1 MSLRLRLTILYSA
14 LTGGILLISGILLY
28 SLVNVLLLAQVDTT
42 LLQNASDLLSGW
54 RVGQSGQLSQ
64 ATLPKVNLTSYVYY
78 QIWDNNG
85 RLNSASAGLGQIDQP
100 LDPVGYQ
107 LKKTIYRNSIIQS
120 VHLRVLNVPL
130 IAGGRPIG
138 TLQVA
143 SSMVLVDTTLRSLVQ
158 TIIVVEVAAV
168 IFAAAVSWF
177 FTGQALA
184 PLVKITESAL
194 QISNADDLSRRVPTR
209 TPKNDEMG
217 QMVTAFNATLSRLE
231 QLFSSQQR
239 FLADVSHELRTP
251 LTVIKGNVD
260 LMRHMKMADEE
271 SLDNIEDE
279 ADRLTRLVGDLLLEA
294 QAESGKLPLQ
304 FAPVELDT
312 LLLEVFNEMR
322 ILARERVQLKL
333 TEIDQIMIIGD
344 RDRLKQVLI
353 NLISNA
359 IKYTPQGG
367 RVYLSLGK
375 YSDNARLIV
384 RDTGLGIPADDLPHI
399 FERFYRAEK
408 SRSRSKVGGFGL
420 GLSIAYWIVTNHGGQ
435 IEVDSAEGKGTTF
448 CIYLPL
454 LKSGGDMTTPAS
466 TTISASTKSTE

>member
-1 MSLRLRLTILYSA
+1 M
-14 LTGGILLISGILLY
+14 LIFGILLY
-28 SLVNVLLLAQVDTT
+28 SLVNILLVTQVDST
-42 LLQNASDLLSGW
+42 LSQTASDLLGEW
-54 RVGQSGQLSQ
+54 RVGSAGELSQ
-64 ATLPKVNLTSYVYY
+64 ETLPQLNLTSFVYY

-85 RLNSASAGLGQIDQP
+85 RLHSSSPGLGQISQP
-100 LDPVGYQ
+100 FDPIGYQ
-107 LKKTIYRNSIIQS
+107 SKLTIFRESIVQS

-130 IAGGRPIG
+130 EAGGRPIG

-143 SSMVLVDTTLRSLVQ
+143 ASLTMVDTTRHSLVQ
-158 TIIVVEVAAV
+158 TILVIAVAAI
-168 IFAAAVSWF
+168 IFAAVLSWF
-177 FTGQALA
+177 FTARVLS
-184 PLVKITESAL
+184 PLVDITESAL
-194 QISNADDLSRRVPTR
+194 RISGADDLSQRIPQRDPA
-209 TPKNDEMG
+209 NDEMG
-217 QMVTAFNATLSRLE
+217 RLVTAFNDTLARLE

-260 LMRHMKMADEE
+260 LMRRMKQADEE
-271 SLDNIEDE
+271 SLGNIEDE

-294 QAESGKLPLQ
+294 QAESGKLPLH
-304 FAPVELDT
+304 FAQVELDT
-312 LLLEVFNEMR
+312 LLLEVFKEMR
-322 ILARERVQLKL
+322 VLARERVQLKL
-333 TEIDQIMIIGD
+333 PEIDQIVIDGD

-367 RVYLSLGK
+367 EVFLSLGK
-375 YSDNARLIV
+375 VGGNARLIV
-384 RDTGLGIPADDLPHI
+384 RDTGQGIPAEDLPHI

-420 GLSIAYWIVTNHGGQ
+420 GLSIAYWIVNHHGGQ

-454 LKSGGDMTTPAS
+454 IKATDPAP
-466 TTISASTKSTE
+466 TD

>member
-14 LTGGILLISGILLY
+14 ITGGILLIFGILLY
-28 SLVNVLLLAQVDTT
+28 SLVNILLVSQVDST
-42 LLQNASDLLSGW
+42 LSQTARDLLVGW
-54 RVGQSGQLSQ
+54 RVGPAGELSQ
-64 ATLPKVNLTSYVYY
+64 ETLPKLNLTSFVYY

-85 RLNSASAGLGQIDQP
+85 RLHSSSPGLGQISQP
-100 LDPVGYQ
+100 FDPIGYQ
-107 LKKTIYRNSIIQS
+107 SKRTIYRDSIVQS

-130 IAGGRPIG
+130 EAGGRPIG

-143 SSMVLVDTTLRSLVQ
+143 ASLTLVDTTRQSLVQ
-158 TIIVVEVAAV
+158 TTIVIAVAAI
-168 IFAAAVSWF
+168 IFAALLSWF
-177 FTGQALA
+177 FTARALS
-184 PLVKITESAL
+184 PLVDITESAL
-194 QISNADDLSRRVPTR
+194 RISGADDLSQRIPQRGPE
-209 TPKNDEMG
+209 NDEMG
-217 QMVTAFNATLSRLE
+217 RLVTAFNDTLGRLE

-251 LTVIKGNVD
+251 LTVIKGNAD
-260 LMRHMKMADEE
+260 LMRRMAKVDEE

-294 QAESGKLPLQ
+294 QAESGKLPLH

-312 LLLEVFNEMR
+312 LLLEVFKEMR

-333 TEIDQIMIIGD
+333 PEIDQIVINGD

-353 NLISNA
+353 NLVANA

-367 RVYLSLGK
+367 EVYLSLGK
-375 YSDNARLIV
+375 VGDNARLIV
-384 RDTGLGIPADDLPHI
+384 RDTGLGIPAEDLPHI

-420 GLSIAYWIVTNHGGQ
+420 GLSIAYWIVNHHGGQ

-454 LKSGGDMTTPAS
+454 IKSAEPAP
-466 TTISASTKSTE
+466 TD

>member
-1 MSLRLRLTILYSA
+1 MSLRFRLTILYSA
-14 LTGGILLISGILLY
+14 VTGGILLISGIFLY

-42 LLQNASDLLSGW
+42 LLQNATELLSGW

-64 ATLPKVNLTSYVYY
+64 ATLPKVNLSSLVYY
-78 QIWDNNG
+78 QIWDNGG
-85 RLNSASAGLGQIDQP
+85 RLNSASPGLGQINQP

-107 LKKTIYRNSIIQS
+107 LKRTIYRNSFIQT

-130 IAGGRPIG
+130 VAGGRPIG

-143 SSMVLVDTTLRSLVQ
+143 VSMALVDSTLQSLVQ

-168 IFAAAVSWF
+168 IFAAAISWF

-184 PLVKITESAL
+184 PLGQITESAL
-194 QISNADDLSRRVPTR
+194 QIASADDLSLRVPKR
-209 TPKNDEMG
+209 SQPNDEIG
-217 QMVTAFNATLSRLE
+217 RMVTAFNATLSRLE
-231 QLFSSQQR
+231 QLFASQQR

-294 QAESGKLPLQ
+294 QAESGKLPLH
-304 FAPVELDT
+304 FRPVELDT

-333 TEIDQIMIIGD
+333 TEIDQILINGD

-359 IKYTPQGG
+359 IKYTPKGG
-367 RVYLSLGK
+367 FVYLSLAK
-375 YSDNARLIV
+375 FSESARVIV
-384 RDTGLGIPADDLPHI
+384 SDTGQGIPAEDLPHI

-408 SRSRSKVGGFGL
+408 SRTRAKAGGFGL
-420 GLSIAYWIVTNHGGQ
+420 GLSIAYWIITNHGGQ

-454 LKSGGDMTTPAS
+454 VKTGTEPVATGTESISS
-466 TTISASTKSTE
+466 TRTKD

>member
-14 LTGGILLISGILLY
+14 LTGGILLIFGILLY
-28 SLVNVLLLAQVDTT
+28 SLVNILLLTQVDTT
-42 LLQNASDLLSGW
+42 LFQTANDLLVGW
-54 RVGQSGQLSQ
+54 RVGPAGELSQ
-64 ATLPKVNLTSYVYY
+64 ETLPKLNLTSFVYY

-85 RLNSASAGLGQIDQP
+85 RLHSSSPGLGQINQP
-100 LDPVGYQ
+100 FDPVGYQ
-107 LKKTIYRNSIIQS
+107 LKRSIYRNSIIQK

-130 IAGGRPIG
+130 EAGGRPIG

-143 SSMVLVDTTLRSLVQ
+143 ASMTMVDTTRQSLIQ
-158 TIIVVEVAAV
+158 TIIVIAAAA
-168 IFAAAVSWF
+168 ILFAAALSWF
-177 FTGQALA
+177 FTGQALS
-184 PLVKITESAL
+184 PLVYITESAL
-194 QISNADDLSRRVPTR
+194 RISDADDLSQRLPQRGPE
-209 TPKNDEMG
+209 NDEMG
-217 QMVTAFNATLSRLE
+217 RLVTAFNDTLGRLE
-231 QLFSSQQR
+231 QLFTSQQR

-260 LMRHMKMADEE
+260 LMRRMKQVDEE

-294 QAESGKLPLQ
+294 QAESGKLPLH
-304 FAPVELDT
+304 FAPVEMDT
-312 LLLEVFNEMR
+312 LLLEVFKEMR

-333 TEIDQIMIIGD
+333 PEIDQIQINGD

-353 NLISNA
+353 NLIANA

-367 RVYLSLGK
+367 EVYLSLGK
-375 YSDNARLIV
+375 VGDNARLIV
-384 RDTGLGIPADDLPHI
+384 RDTGLGIPAEDLPHI

-420 GLSIAYWIVTNHGGQ
+420 GLSIAYWIVNRHGGR

-454 LKSGGDMTTPAS
+454 LKNTEVTT
-466 TTISASTKSTE
+466 TG